1 MDKSEVEDIIRQ
13 LQEKELGVFE
23 VSKELENDMQIV
35 AFERKAGLRI
45 TGKRG
50 FDVVSNSFFVEEQLV
65 DTDGM
70 GREKKYPFI
79 I

>member
-70 GREKKYPFI
+70 GREKNI
-79 I
+79 HL

>member
-50 FDVVSNSFFVEEQLV
+50 FDVVSNSFFV
-65 DTDGM
+65 
-70 GREKKYPFI
+70 KNS
-79 I
+79 